1 MPTSQRPNRTRR
13 RRPARSARAKARA
26 AEFTDAK
33 TNAGGGAVAV
43 EFRVLHRIIS
53 PTRAFVMLA
62 AAVSERVLVI
72 YSAMLVRADDAKVHH
87 RRRYSMPQLRRP
99 RRRPKP
105 DRRRALDCSHRAAMA
120 APKR

>member
-1 MPTSQRPNRTRR
+1 LL
-13 RRPARSARAKARA
+13 
-26 AEFTDAK
+26 
-33 TNAGGGAVAV
+33 V
-43 EFRVLHRIIS
+43 
-53 PTRAFVMLA
+53 

-105 DRRRALDCSHRAAMA
+105 NRRRALELLASCRDGCTEALLLARGFSIGQAGRARARWPRERA
-120 APKR
+120 CRVVVGGQRFEIARVQITEAGDGAS